1 MWIFLTLVTFGLAF
15 MLYALVQ
22 FIRESSRTNSAPRQS
37 VGRKVPGTQSTRP
50 ATQISKRSRQMG
62 SL

>member
-22 FIRESSRTNSAPRQS
+22 FIRESSRTNGTDRQS
-37 VGRKVPGTQSTRP
+37 VGRKIPGTQSTRL
-50 ATQISKRSRQMG
+50 ATQISKRSRQLG
-62 SL
+62 IL